1 MQKLLSNLT
10 LVIPAKSEALSLPIV
25 LKELDKFDYHIFV
38 VLEETDNETIDA
50 IKGHNCKII
59 YQKNKGYGDALIEG
73 INKVNT
79 EYFCIF
85 NADGS
90 FNPQEIKSMIE
101 KLEEKSLDIVFASR
115 YQKFAGSEDDTIVTL
130 IGNYFF
136 SLLGKIFFNLN
147 ISDILYTFV
156 LGKTKSVSSLNLLRK
171 DFTFCVELPIKS
183 KKANQTIASIGSYER
198 PRIAGKKK
206 VNAIRDGF
214 LILRYMIYLF
224 FNLKFNK

>member
-1 MQKLLSNLT
+1 MSNLT

-90 FNPQEIKSMIE
+90 FNPKD
-101 KLEEKSLDIVFASR
+101 LEAMYDLMESNDFVYTTR
-115 YQKFAGSEDDTIVTL
+115 YENPGGSDDDTIVTKL
-130 IGNYFF
+130 GNFIF
-136 SLLGKIFFNLN
+136 SKRLHYIYAANN
-147 ISDILYTFV
+147 I
-156 LGKTKSVSSLNLLRK
+156 
-171 DFTFCVELPIKS
+171 
-183 KKANQTIASIGSYER
+183 
-198 PRIAGKKK
+198 
-206 VNAIRDGF
+206 
-214 LILRYMIYLF
+214 
-224 FNLKFNK
+224 